1 MLAFIPLCDSL
12 LCRSL
17 WSKLVVNDRQQDPP
31 HLALCSSRRSGLR
44 WADSFLIEYPAQKL
58 FHTLLLLV
66 NLSVSIMI
74 SWVVEE
80 QNDLGF
86 KCHPVML
93 PDFGDFEKYYYK
105 IVHGLTLLHGSLRVA
120 RSLLPAF
127 ILILPHRLWWY
138 RWSFDG
144 WGRMSS
150 AWPKSVARSKI
161 GSTGVYSYLRLI
173 RLVHR

>member
-1 MLAFIPLCDSL
+1 MSGLSWVDGQNWSLMTVNKIPHT
-12 LCRSL
+12 
-17 WSKLVVNDRQQDPP
+17 WSFARPEE
-31 HLALCSSRRSGLR
+31 RSGLR
-44 WADSFLIEYPAQKL
+44 WADSFLIDYPAQKL

-66 NLSVSIMI
+66 NLNVSIMI

-86 KCHPVML
+86 MCHPVML

-120 RSLLPAF
+120 RSLLLVF

-150 AWPKSVARSKI
+150 SWPKSIARSKI

>member
-1 MLAFIPLCDSL
+1 MLSFIPLCGSL
-12 LCRSL
+12 LCRSW

-31 HLALCSSRRSGLR
+31 HLALSFLIEYP
-44 WADSFLIEYPAQKL
+44 DSFLIEYPAQKL

-66 NLSVSIMI
+66 NLNVSIMI

-80 QNDLGF
+80 RNDLGF
-86 KCHPVML
+86 KCHVARL
-93 PDFGDFEKYYYK
+93 GEFFLEK

-120 RSLLPAF
+120 HSLLPAF

-138 RWSFDG
+138 MWSFDG

-150 AWPKSVARSKI
+150 AWPKSIARSKI
-161 GSTGVYSYLRLI
+161 GSTGLYSYLRLI